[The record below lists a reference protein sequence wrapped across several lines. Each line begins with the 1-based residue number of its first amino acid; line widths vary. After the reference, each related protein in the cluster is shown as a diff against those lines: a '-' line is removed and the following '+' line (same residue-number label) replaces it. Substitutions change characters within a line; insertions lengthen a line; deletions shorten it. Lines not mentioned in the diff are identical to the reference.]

1 MCAHTAI
8 RSTRE
13 HGMKARDTPRFMTQ
27 RIGILGGTFDPVH
40 NGHLA
45 IARAALDQGNLDRI
59 LFVVAARPPHKKDN
73 DMAAAEDRYRMVELA
88 VADEP
93 AMEPSRIEMARDGL
107 SYTSETLE
115 TLHAEMPGAS
125 LFLVFGLDT
134 LMDVPTWHR
143 AEFVLANAHILTIP
157 RPGDFKPDPIL
168 DGSYTMLE
176 FEPMGVSSTRVRE
189 AVRRGEPLDGMVPGP
204 VARYIQERGIYRDP

>member
-1 MCAHTAI
+1 
-8 RSTRE
+8 
-13 HGMKARDTPRFMTQ
+13 MTQ

-45 IARAALDQGNLDRI
+45 IARAALDQGKLDRV
-59 LFVVAARPPHKKDN
+59 LFVVAARPPHKQDA

-93 AMEPSRIEMARDGL
+93 RMLPSRVEMAREGL

-115 TLHAEMPGAS
+115 ALQTEYPGAEF
-125 LFLVFGLDT
+125 FLVFGLDT
-134 LMDVPTWHR
+134 LVDVPSWHR

-157 RPGDFKPDPIL
+157 RPGDYKLDPVL
-168 DGSYTMLE
+168 DGHYTMLT
-176 FEPMGVSSTRVRE
+176 FEPMAVSSTRVRE
-189 AVRRGEPLDGMVPGP
+189 TARRKEPLNGMVPDA
-204 VARYIQERGIYRDP
+204 VASHIHEQGIYGDH